1 MDICQP
7 SAMVFRPHGLIKQ
20 VYANCATTGRPSSS
34 WRRLPRVW
42 HACMPLLR
50 DHERLQAA
58 GTLHKTHGRGG
69 HTRKSHRALH
79 PANEKEPL
87 QTNGQPCGH
96 QDKASNRIY
105 CGSATKRMLAGARVS
120 GTSRN
125 DIVGARKGH
134 PIAKLALTC
143 ISHPHVSTGQRARCR
158 DPGTPPKHAS
168 GINTR
173 WP

>member
-1 MDICQP
+1 MVICQP
-7 SAMVFRPHGLIKQ
+7 SAIVFRSHGLIKP
-20 VYANCATTGRPSSS
+20 VCANCATTGRPSSS

-50 DHERLQAA
+50 HHERLQAA

-105 CGSATKRMLAGARVS
+105 YGSAPQKDVGGGTCVWDKPQRHCGSKKRPSHCEVGIDMRITPACIDRS
-120 GTSRN
+120 TSSL
-125 DIVGARKGH
+125 
-134 PIAKLALTC
+134 P
-143 ISHPHVSTGQRARCR
+143 
-158 DPGTPPKHAS
+158 
-168 GINTR
+168 
-173 WP
+173 